1 MAISPLT
8 GIRVLDLS
16 DSVRGAYCG
25 KLLACYG
32 ATVMR
37 IEAPGGSA
45 LRRAGP
51 FRDDRPDPETSALQ
65 LYLDT
70 GKRAMTLD
78 LDHPDGQQLLRQLV
92 TTADVL
98 VEDVGQ
104 QRMAERGLDYPQIAA
119 IAPDLIYVSVTPFG
133 NDGPYATYQA
143 TELTLYALGGY
154 MALTGDPDR
163 EPLQGPGAQPSYLA
177 SAYAFVGVMAA
188 IWARADGLG
197 GQFLD
202 VSAFEAVAASHQWTI
217 SRYSYSGM
225 VQRRIG
231 NRYDSGHPITIYPT
245 ADGYISIGIST
256 DEQAQRFFVL
266 IGRPELGEDPRFAT
280 NLARL
285 EHADELDA
293 IIAPWFAARPSAEV
307 VALCQEMRVPC
318 ARVATIADLLADS
331 HLQQRGFWYEIDH
344 PRAGRLRH
352 PGLPFHLPA
361 ADGSI
366 QRAPLLSEQTVEAL
380 EAVGLAHANLGRL
393 RALGAI

>member
-1 MAISPLT
+1 MTIAPLK

-16 DSVRGAYCG
+16 NGVGGAYCG

-32 ATVMR
+32 ATVTR
-37 IEAPGGSA
+37 IEASSGSA
-45 LRRAGP
+45 LRREGP
-51 FRDDRPDPETSALQ
+51 FRDDRPDPNTSALQ

-70 GKRAMTLD
+70 SKRAMTLN
-78 LDHPDGQQLLRQLV
+78 LEHPDGQRLLRQLV
-92 TTADVL
+92 TTVDVL
-98 VEDVGQ
+98 VEDAGQ
-104 QRMAERGLDYPQIAA
+104 QRMTELGLDYSRIAA

-177 SAYAFVGVMAA
+177 GVYAFVGVMAA
-188 IWARADGLG
+188 LWARADGHG

-202 VSAFEAVAASHQWTI
+202 ISAFEAIAASHQWTI

-266 IGRPELGEDPRFAT
+266 INRPDLGEDPRFAT

-293 IIAPWFAARPSAEV
+293 IISPWFAVRTSAEV

-318 ARVATIADLLADS
+318 ARVATIADLLADP
-331 HLQQRGFWYEIDH
+331 HLQQRGFWQEIAH
-344 PRAGRLRH
+344 PYAGRLLY

-366 QRAPLLSEQTVEAL
+366 QRAPLLSEHSVETL
-380 EAVGLAHANLGRL
+380 EEAGEAHTDLGRL
-393 RALGAI
+393 RALGGI